1 MRSDKGWYLDDGGTL
16 VVDGFVSFAD
26 GVPWQSIAEQIRAVR
41 VQRGAQVERLDRLFA
56 GFLHLT
62 AVDGLENLTC
72 PDGSAGAEDASEM
85 FAGCSKLRRID
96 LSAFDT
102 SRVRS
107 AWGMFQDCRELREV
121 VLPAQGFPEL
131 REAGGMFRGCRSLLS
146 FDFAALGAPN
156 LEDASDFF
164 RMCTWLDEVSFADAR
179 TGRLVTTERMFY
191 GCRNLARITGAD
203 SLQTGRIENLSGM
216 FRFCARLPQ
225 LDCALWDTASVREAN
240 FLFSGCLSLSQ
251 LDVSMWRMPR
261 LQTARGMFSS
271 TPIDRV
277 DLTVTSAHE
286 LIDTSYMFDSCASL
300 REVVFGAMDLSG
312 VLRAQ
317 SMFDG
322 CTELE
327 RIAHEGRGMQ
337 NVRNAARLFFGCKSL
352 EHVPG
357 GFVDLALAEDA
368 YRAREGCPAPLP

>member
-16 VVDGFVSFAD
+16 VIDGLVSFAD
-26 GVPWQSIAEQIRAVR
+26 GVPWQSIAEQIHAVR

-56 GFLHLT
+56 GCRHLT
-62 AVDGLENLTC
+62 AVDGMENLTC
-72 PDGSAGAEDASEM
+72 LGGAGADDASEM
-85 FAGCSKLRRID
+85 FAGCSELRRID
-96 LSAFDT
+96 LSTFDA
-102 SRVRS
+102 SRSRS

-121 VLPAQGFPEL
+121 VLPAHGFPEL
-131 REAGGMFRGCRSLLS
+131 REAGGMFRGCRRLHS

-164 RMCTWLDEVSFADAR
+164 RMCTWLDEVSFVGAR

-191 GCRNLARITGAD
+191 GCRNLARITGTD

-240 FLFSGCLSLSQ
+240 FLFSGCLSLLQ

-277 DLTVTSAHE
+277 DLTGWSAHE

-337 NVRNAARLFFGCKSL
+337 NIRDAARLFFGCKSL

-368 YRAREGCPAPLP
+368 YRAREDCPAPLP